1 MRKLQ
6 VKDVLIRIKQPLELE
21 DDVLYKRVTIRSKHQ
36 GICLRD
42 SQYGN
47 DIGTKK
53 QFFVKQ
59 GQFLLSKIDARN
71 GAFGIVTEEVDGAII
86 TGNFWTYE
94 VNKKELN
101 IELFYIM
108 TSLPFFDELCKNSS
122 SGSTNRQ
129 YLDEKKFLN
138 QEITLPPIEEQN
150 SFIEHFKKLQ
160 EKHSQTLEELQT
172 QSKLINK
179 LRSSILSDAVS
190 GKLVPQDPN
199 DESAEVLLEKIKAEK
214 EKLIKEGKIKK
225 QKPLPPINED
235 EIPYELP
242 DGWVWCRLNELADV
256 GTGATP
262 LKSQVSYYKN
272 GTIPWIT
279 SSSTGNSIINQSET
293 FITEK
298 ALLET
303 NCKIYPK
310 ETLILAMY
318 GQGKTRGQ
326 ISELNVDAAIN
337 QACASIVLYQ
347 FEKYLKQYLKLFFQK
362 YYLEIRELAAGGA
375 QPNLNLQ
382 KVKSTSIPLPPLE
395 EQKLIVE
402 KIEKLM
408 ATCDALELEVQNSKI
423 ETEKLMQSVLKE
435 AFKYGN

>member
-1 MRKLQ
+1 M
-6 VKDVLIRIKQPLELE
+6 
-21 DDVLYKRVTIRSKHQ
+21 
-36 GICLRD
+36 
-42 SQYGN
+42 N
-47 DIGTKK
+47 
-53 QFFVKQ
+53 
-59 GQFLLSKIDARN
+59 SKIQVISSFLTERKERLTPDEANKLNLKRIEKINFSGQIHLVENKPTKTGMIVVKKGNLVISGINVAKGALAVYEGDEDVVATIHYSSYSFDKEKIDINFLKWFLKSPAFVDALEEQT
-71 GAFGIVTEEVDGAII
+71 GGGIKTEIKA
-86 TGNFWTYE
+86 
-94 VNKKELN
+94 
-101 IELFYIM
+101 
-108 TSLPFFDELCKNSS
+108 
-122 SGSTNRQ
+122 
-129 YLDEKKFLN
+129 KKFLSLK
-138 QEITLPPIEEQN
+138 IPIPTLDEQKNIESNLNKFE
-150 SFIEHFKKLQ
+150 
-160 EKHSQTLEELQT
+160 EKYNKVSEELQT

-225 QKPLPPINED
+225 QKPLPPIKED
-235 EIPYELP
+235 EIRYELP
-242 DGWVWCRLNELADV
+242 DGWVWCRLNELADI

-279 SSSTGNSIINQSET
+279 SSSTGNSIINQAET

-326 ISELNVDAAIN
+326 ISELNIDAAIN
-337 QACASIVLYQ
+337 QACASIVLYR

-395 EQKLIVE
+395 EQKRIVE
-402 KIEKLM
+402 KVKKLM
-408 ATCDALELEVQNSKI
+408 ATCDALELEVQNSKT

-435 AFKYGN
+435 AFKDGK

>member
-1 MRKLQ
+1 M
-6 VKDVLIRIKQPLELE
+6 
-21 DDVLYKRVTIRSKHQ
+21 
-36 GICLRD
+36 
-42 SQYGN
+42 N
-47 DIGTKK
+47 
-53 QFFVKQ
+53 
-59 GQFLLSKIDARN
+59 SKIQAISS
-71 GAFGIVTEEVDGAII
+71 FLTERKERLKPEEA
-86 TGNFWTYE
+86 N
-94 VNKKELN
+94 ELN
-101 IELFYIM
+101 LKRIEKIDFSGQIHLVENKLTKTGMIVVKKGDLVISGINVAKGALAVYEGDEDVIA
-108 TSLPFFDELCKNSS
+108 TIHYSSYSFDKEKIDINFLKWFLKSPAFVDALEEQT
-122 SGSTNRQ
+122 GGGIKT
-129 YLDEKKFLN
+129 EIKAKKFLSLKIPIPMLN
-138 QEITLPPIEEQN
+138 QQKNIESNLNRFE
-150 SFIEHFKKLQ
+150 
-160 EKHSQTLEELQT
+160 EKYNKVSEELQT
-172 QSKLINK
+172 QLELINK

-199 DESAEVLLEKIKAEK
+199 DESAEFLLEKIKAEK

-225 QKPLPPINED
+225 QKPLPPISED

-242 DGWVWCRLNELADV
+242 NGWIWCRLNELADV

-262 LKSQVSYYKN
+262 LKSQVTYYKN

-279 SSSTGNSIINQSET
+279 SSSTGNSIINQAET

-395 EQKLIVE
+395 EQKRIV
-402 KIEKLM
+402 KKVEKLM
-408 ATCDALELEVQNSKI
+408 VVCDALELEVQNSKI

-435 AFKYGN
+435 AFI